1 MDRCGE
7 IIATNTTQ
15 FIAESFTLHQP
26 PPLGSLV
33 EVQPGT
39 DLIVYAVVSFGSTGG
54 LDPGRRVVRR
64 STDDAFD
71 ASIYQAHPQLAKTL
85 RTEFSARLVGYRSH
99 DGRIRQHLPAQ
110 PPPLHF
116 SVMSCDPATVVQFT
130 DELKY
135 LRLLLNL
142 QGELPPEQ
150 LVAAHVRQVY
160 AVRGDGDT
168 WLARAAR
175 EVAALLKNDYERLLN
190 VLTMIE
196 A

>member
-7 IIATNTTQ
+7 IIATHTTQ
-15 FIAESFTLHQP
+15 FIAESYTLHQP

-39 DLIVYAVVSFGSTGG
+39 DLTVYAVVSFGSTGG

-85 RTEFSARLVGYRSH
+85 RTEFSARLVGYRQGS
-99 DGRIRQHLPAQ
+99 GRIRQHLPAQ

-116 SVMSCDPATVVQFT
+116 SVVPCGPATVRQFSET
-130 DELKY
+130 LVY
-135 LRLLLNL
+135 LRLLLNVP
-142 QGELPPEQ
+142 GELSPDQ
-150 LVAAHVRQVY
+150 LLAAHIRWVY
-160 AVRGDGDT
+160 QTRGPDED
-168 WLARAAR
+168 WLAKAAR
-175 EVAALLKNDYERLLN
+175 EVASLLKNDYERLLN

>member
-15 FIAESFTLHQP
+15 FVAESFTLHQP
-26 PPLGSLV
+26 PALGSLV
-33 EVQPGT
+33 EVQPAADMT
-39 DLIVYAVVSFGSTGG
+39 VYAVVSFGSTGG

-64 STDDAFD
+64 STDEAFD

-85 RTEFSARLVGYRSH
+85 HTEFSALLVGYRQG
-99 DGRIRQHLPAQ
+99 DGRIRRHLPAQ

-116 SVMSCDPATVVQFT
+116 SVQPCGPAAVCQFT
-130 DELKY
+130 DELVY
-135 LRLLLNL
+135 LRLLLNI
-142 QGELPPEQ
+142 QGELPADQ
-150 LVAAHVRQVY
+150 LVAAHIRQVY
-160 AVRGDGDT
+160 AVRGSDND

-175 EVAALLKNDYERLLN
+175 EVASQLKGEYDRLLN